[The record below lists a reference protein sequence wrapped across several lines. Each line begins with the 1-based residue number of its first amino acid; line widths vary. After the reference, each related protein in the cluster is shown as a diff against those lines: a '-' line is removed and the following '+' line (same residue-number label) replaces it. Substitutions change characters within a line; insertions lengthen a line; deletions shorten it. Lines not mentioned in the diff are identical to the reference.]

1 MMTCERRCNGIN
13 MILHIC
19 KKSVWDQAQAAGEYR
34 GDTLE
39 SEGFIHCSTS
49 DQIIEVADS
58 LFKGVQDLLLL
69 VIDESKVVSAI
80 KFEDSGNG
88 NLYPHIYGPLNLDA
102 ITKTM
107 AFPPNQEGKF
117 ILPDFKW

>member
-1 MMTCERRCNGIN
+1 MKTCEKHFNDIN

-19 KKSVWDQAQAAGEYR
+19 KKSAWNQAQEAGEYR

-49 DQIIEVADS
+49 EQVTEVADS

-69 VIDESKVVSAI
+69 VIDESKVVSVI

-88 NLYPHIYGPLNLDA
+88 NMYPHIYGPLNLDA
-102 ITKTM
+102 ITKTVD
-107 AFPPNQEGKF
+107 FPPNPNGNF
-117 ILPDFKW
+117 ILPDFK

>member
-1 MMTCERRCNGIN
+1 

-19 KKSVWDQAQAAGEYR
+19 KKSAWNQAQNDGEYR

-49 DQIIEVADS
+49 QQVVEVADS
-58 LFKGVQDLLLL
+58 LFKGAQDLLLL
-69 VIDESKVVSAI
+69 VIDERKVVSAI
-80 KFEDSGNG
+80 KFEDPGNG

-102 ITKTM
+102 ITKTVD
-107 AFPPNQEGKF
+107 FYPDLNGNF
-117 ILPDFKW
+117 ILPDFK

>member
-1 MMTCERRCNGIN
+1 

-19 KKSVWDQAQAAGEYR
+19 KKSAWDQARNAKEYR

-39 SEGFIHCSTS
+39 SEGFIHCSTLG
-49 DQIIEVADS
+49 QVIEVADI

-69 VIDESKVVSAI
+69 VIDESKVVSAL
-80 KFEDSGNG
+80 KFEDSGDG

-102 ITKTM
+102 ITKTVD
-107 AFPPNQEGKF
+107 FPPDLNGNF
-117 ILPDFKW
+117 TLPDFK

>member
-1 MMTCERRCNGIN
+1 

-19 KKSVWDQAQAAGEYR
+19 KKSVWDQARKIKEYR

-49 DQIIEVADS
+49 EQVIEVADS
-58 LFKGVQDLLLL
+58 LFKGAPDLLLL
-69 VIDESKVVSAI
+69 VIDERKVVSAI

-102 ITKTM
+102 ITKTVS
-107 AFPPNQEGKF
+107 FPPNLNGNF
-117 ILPDFKW
+117 SLPDLK